1 MNTSKTPGSV
11 ILNDFRAAMELAR
24 AGGSARPIL
33 PRRSFTAANTDRI
46 ASGWASGST
55 AINSLLESSLE
66 VIRERSRRWARNDE
80 HGKRFTTLVKNGIV
94 GPNGYTLKMQS
105 GEYVKAKGGYSFK
118 LDVLANMAIQSAW
131 KKFCLRR
138 NCDVTEG
145 YSFTDLC
152 QLTAIMTARDG
163 EYTVREV
170 RGGRADPYR
179 LQILAIDRLGVR
191 TRQIG
196 AGKTDIRMG
205 VEYDASGRAVR
216 YHLHSYL
223 PTDPQGGGASQRVEA
238 VAAKD
243 LIHDFIR
250 IDPEQLRGVPWA
262 HAALLSAHLLHGF
275 EESAVLA
282 ARTGASHMGFYVQ
295 SNDPL
300 APIATAA
307 DLGAKSLED
316 QLITDVE
323 PGALELLP
331 KGITDFKSFDAKYP
345 SEAFAPFANNRKQT
359 LAAGLDV
366 TYHGLTGDMTK
377 VNYSSARIAE
387 LAERDNWRGLQ
398 QWHIGG
404 FVRRVFVNWLEANL
418 LAGNIK
424 LPNGSALPVSKLDK
438 FVEGIVFQ
446 ARGWDWVDPLNEAKA
461 SQLGVQE
468 GFISRTQVVAARGGD
483 FEENVLELKAEQEL
497 CEQHEV
503 KLGAPGL
510 QAMGAAQPAG
520 DAADPA
526 DPPEP
531 KQPEETAS

>member
-1 MNTSKTPGSV
+1 
-11 ILNDFRAAMELAR
+11 MERER
-24 AGGSARPIL
+24 AGGAARPIL
-33 PRRSFTAANTDRI
+33 PRRSFSAANTDRI

-66 VIRERSRRWARNDE
+66 VIRERSRRWSRNDE
-80 HGKRFTTLVKNGIV
+80 HGKRFTTLVKNGMV

-138 NCDVTEG
+138 HCDVTEG

-163 EYTVREV
+163 EFVVREV

-196 AGKTDIRMG
+196 VGKTDVRMG
-205 VEYDASGRAVR
+205 VEYDSSGRPVR

-307 DLGAKSLED
+307 DLGAKTLEE

-424 LPNGSALPVSKLDK
+424 MPNGSALPISKLDK

-497 CEQHEV
+497 CEQHDV

-510 QAMGAAQPAG
+510 QTVGAAPAAG
-520 DAADPA
+520 DASEPA
-526 DPPEP
+526 EPPEP
-531 KQPEETAS
+531 KQPEETTS